1 MHNKYIAIL
10 LTSIMLSSIVSCG
23 GETTANT
30 ASQESSSTETN
41 EEEKTI
47 EDASENKKAESSEMR
62 SFSICDGL
70 ITADL
75 PSEWNYDNSND
86 SMIYAYPSGN
96 TNDPDAFAVFFG
108 GLGVN
113 YNDNDLEGI
122 LEEIGKQGPNGGD
135 KNIEVKEYKSE
146 FTEIDGFD
154 TVLKQSYIKDYT
166 PSGRNIQLYNE
177 EYYYPIDNDGELG
190 IMMASYTY
198 DAEKGPKYQ
207 NEFTN
212 VFLPAIKIK
221 NQAGTGNSGN
231 IEKNTKVTIDESVI
245 YDENGIKAVLTG
257 ISDGQ
262 YGKSVVIDITNDSD
276 QDISWAVDNIM
287 VNDITIICAVTY
299 PVPAGKA
306 GTAEYPIEESYLQR
320 YGITDIHTL
329 QLACDIS
336 YGESGDNRE
345 YCMSD
350 RVVTNLGSDFEQS
363 LPIDDWEIVYES
375 DSMKIY
381 NTGLIEKANEYED
394 YQSQVVLMCF
404 NDSDSMISV
413 APENVSFDGTMDY
426 NNYTTFPVGPKSYG
440 ELYLACGEDAND
452 KEEASFSIRVADGE
466 TYEEKYNTKS
476 ISMNLK

>member
-30 ASQESSSTETN
+30 ASQESSSIETN

-47 EDASENKKAESSEMR
+47 EDTNENENTETTEMR
-62 SFSICDGL
+62 SFSICDGV
-70 ITADL
+70 ITAEL
-75 PSEWNYDNSND
+75 PSEWNYDDSND
-86 SMIYAYPSGN
+86 SMIYTRPSGN
-96 TNDPDAFAVFFG
+96 ASDPEAFAVFFG
-108 GLGVN
+108 GLRVN
-113 YNDNDLEGI
+113 YNDYDLEEM
-122 LEEIGKQGPNGGD
+122 LEEIGKEGTNGGD
-135 KNIEVKEYKSE
+135 NKYEVKEYESE
-146 FTEIDGFD
+146 FVERDGFD

-177 EYYYPIDNDGELG
+177 EYYYPINYEGELG
-190 IMMASYTY
+190 IMMMSYTY
-198 DAEKGPKYQ
+198 DVEKGPKYQ

-212 VFLPAIKIK
+212 VFVPAIKIK
-221 NQAGTGNSGN
+221 NQAGTGNSGD
-231 IEKNTKVTIDESVI
+231 IEKSTKVTIDESVI
-245 YDENGIKAVLTG
+245 YDENGVKAVLTG
-257 ISDGQ
+257 IQDGQ
-262 YGKSVVIDITNDSD
+262 FGKSVVIDITNESD

-350 RVVTNLGSDFEQS
+350 RVVTNLGSDFKQS

-381 NTGLIEKANEYED
+381 NTGLIEKANEYEN